1 MKDMYSG
8 HMGIMSSEYQ
18 SYGRVSG
25 CEISRELLVLHWV
38 PCREVFLLLTPDTK
52 SPALGNVTW
61 WKYLRWI

>member
-1 MKDMYSG
+1 MKDMYLG

-25 CEISRELLVLHWV
+25 CEISRELLVLPWV
-38 PCREVFLLLTPDTK
+38 PCREVFLLLMLDTK
-52 SPALGNVTW
+52 SSVLCNVPW